1 MSARRPNTPTEQN
14 YFEDD
19 PGYEED
25 NNEYTYE
32 TKHKQHNTDMICAED
47 PDGLNYVIVNNAI
60 NTANHFIMQVEDSFR
75 LARSPILYHRVKPM
89 IDNVRMWL
97 ARIQLANDD
106 YDNEEKI

>member
-1 MSARRPNTPTEQN
+1 MSARANTPTEQN
-14 YFEDD
+14 DFEDD

-32 TKHKQHNTDMICAED
+32 TKHKQHNTDMIDCAED
-47 PDGLNYVIVNNAI
+47 PEGLNYVIVNSAI
-60 NTANHFIMQVEDSFR
+60 NTASHFIMQVEDTFR

-97 ARIQLANDD
+97 ARIQSANDD